1 MVFLSA
7 SGSGADATNVGCG
20 LGSTPP
26 GETAARMNVAPSGPH
41 KSAHVG
47 CNTDCRYAS
56 DVRDEAM
63 LITSTFAVRLRALA
77 PEAIWR
83 EQLSYKE
90 QRGVRFPG
98 FRLRAR
104 AFG

>member
-1 MVFLSA
+1 
-7 SGSGADATNVGCG
+7 
-20 LGSTPP
+20 
-26 GETAARMNVAPSGPH
+26 
-41 KSAHVG
+41 
-47 CNTDCRYAS
+47 
-56 DVRDEAM
+56 M